1 MMSLLHLYREFGEG
15 ESDSEV
21 AASTSSSIS
30 QEALEDIKLEAF
42 ESGYSA
48 GWEDALKAQ
57 FDSQTETVNAFVAT
71 LQDVSFGY
79 HEARAGLIKAM
90 QPVLSDI
97 INKLLPE
104 VAQAALGAH
113 ALGAETIVIIYVSLE
128 VINRGDTDKY
138 GITDQQRW
146 LSEYVYSM
154 DDLQSLVDDEIN
166 RQFVAM
172 EAVNDNEPPSRH
184 MPDMPVNAS
193 INRSKPN
200 SGKAT
205 WTELSNGQVVDTGT
219 HWACDY
225 CRYQTKCQDDLTA
238 GV

>member
-1 MMSLLHLYREFGEG
+1 MSLLHLYREFGEG

-57 FDSQTETVNAFVAT
+57 SDSQTETVNAFVAT

-104 VAQAALGAH
+104 VAQAALGAQVVEQLTSMLRKSVNQDIRIEATQTNLEMLEKLVGH
-113 ALGAETIVIIYVSLE
+113 VISAP
-128 VINRGDTDKY
+128 
-138 GITDQQRW
+138 
-146 LSEYVYSM
+146 
-154 DDLQSLVDDEIN
+154 
-166 RQFVAM
+166 FVC
-172 EAVNDNEPPSRH
+172 V
-184 MPDMPVNAS
+184 
-193 INRSKPN
+193 PN
-200 SGKAT
+200 SDLGPNQIILQVGAQENEIDLDQVISGVANAMAGFVQQMKR
-205 WTELSNGQVVDTGT
+205 ELTS
-219 HWACDY
+219 
-225 CRYQTKCQDDLTA
+225 
-238 GV
+238 

>member
-57 FDSQTETVNAFVAT
+57 SDSQTETVNAFVAT

-104 VAQAALGAH
+104 VAQAALGAQVVEQLTSMLRKSVNQDIRIEATQTNLEMLEKLVGH
-113 ALGAETIVIIYVSLE
+113 VISAP
-128 VINRGDTDKY
+128 
-138 GITDQQRW
+138 
-146 LSEYVYSM
+146 
-154 DDLQSLVDDEIN
+154 
-166 RQFVAM
+166 FVC
-172 EAVNDNEPPSRH
+172 V
-184 MPDMPVNAS
+184 
-193 INRSKPN
+193 PN
-200 SGKAT
+200 SDLGPNQIILQVGAQKNEIDLDQVISGVANAMAGFVQQMKR
-205 WTELSNGQVVDTGT
+205 ELTS
-219 HWACDY
+219 
-225 CRYQTKCQDDLTA
+225 
-238 GV
+238 

>member
-57 FDSQTETVNAFVAT
+57 SDSQTETVNAFVAT

-104 VAQAALGAH
+104 VAQAALGAQVVEQLTSMLRKSVNQDIRIEATQTNLEMLEKLVGH
-113 ALGAETIVIIYVSLE
+113 VISAP
-128 VINRGDTDKY
+128 
-138 GITDQQRW
+138 
-146 LSEYVYSM
+146 
-154 DDLQSLVDDEIN
+154 
-166 RQFVAM
+166 FVC
-172 EAVNDNEPPSRH
+172 V
-184 MPDMPVNAS
+184 
-193 INRSKPN
+193 PN
-200 SGKAT
+200 SDLGPNQIILQVGAQENEIDLDQVISGVANAMAGFVQQMKR
-205 WTELSNGQVVDTGT
+205 ELTS
-219 HWACDY
+219 
-225 CRYQTKCQDDLTA
+225 
-238 GV
+238 